1 MEIEALEA
9 KAGQASNLLGAM
21 ANEKRLMIL
30 CELLDGEKSVSELA
44 LLLDVRPSTISQHLT
59 LLRKDR
65 LVATRREAQ
74 SLFYSLAGDE
84 ARAILDALYRLYC
97 EPQAKD
103 DPKRKARSTRRKGG

>member
-1 MEIEALEA
+1 MKIEALEA
-9 KAGQASNLLGAM
+9 KAEQASGLLAAM

-30 CELLDGEKSVSELA
+30 CQLLDGEKSVSELA
-44 LLLDVRPSTISQHLT
+44 SLLDVRPSTISQHLA

-74 SLFYSLAGDE
+74 SLYYSLAGDE

-97 EPQAKD
+97 APRAKAG
-103 DPKRKARSTRRKGG
+103 PKRSPRVARRTGG